1 LRSVPFLFVLTA
13 AGLMAL
19 ACRGSSATP
28 APAPETGPGDI
39 AIETVLQR
47 SVPGQPGGEIRE
59 AARDEAAWKA
69 LWDRLREGENGVLP
83 AEPPAI
89 DFSRDMVIAAAMP
102 NQPCVSKVTIRG
114 VARSGGEL
122 VVDLLEAPP
131 LRQLRL
137 FRLRAAAPRRPSGP
151 VGGSRTLHRRAGP
164 DPVRSLTRR

>member
-1 LRSVPFLFVLTA
+1 VRAFPYFAIAA
-13 AGLMAL
+13 AGLLAL

-28 APAPETGPGDI
+28 APAPETGPGDL

-47 SVPGQPGGEIRE
+47 SVPGQAGGEVRE
-59 AARDEAAWKA
+59 AARDAAAWKA
-69 LWDRLREGENGVLP
+69 LWDRLREGESGVLP
-83 AEPPAI
+83 AEPPAV

-131 LRQLRL
+131 APNCVCFVSERPLHVVRL
-137 FRLRAAAPRRPSGP
+137 PRS
-151 VGGSRTLHRRAGP
+151 A
-164 DPVRSLTRR
+164 DPVRFVVEQGQTPCGP